1 MTISN
6 QERVG
11 KALELLNTGLKPF
24 IEREM
29 KSAYDK
35 RWLAEMQSV
44 IREDRISSPSAGGP
58 QWDTQALLT
67 VMWEHWNPQSKR
79 PVFSKTLGQAE
90 RNLVAEIRLI
100 RNQWAH
106 QHVFSTDDAY
116 RALDSI
122 ARLLTAV
129 SAPEATEV
137 EKQKIE
143 LLRTKFDEQAR
154 REVRKASIA
163 PVEGQPTTGLKPWR
177 EIVTPHPDVAS
188 GKFQQAEFAADL
200 WQVYVNEGSDEYRD
214 PKEFFRR
221 TFLTEGLRRLLT
233 GALRRL
239 SGTGGDPVIELQTN
253 FGGGKTHSMLALFH
267 LFSGAIATELLGVE
281 PLLATAEVAQSPK
294 VKRVVLVGN
303 KISPGQPNRKTDGTV
318 VRTLW
323 GELAWQL
330 GGREA
335 FELIKESDETS
346 TNPGDQLRILFNKY
360 APCLILID
368 EWVAYARQL
377 HDQDDLPG
385 GTFETHFTF
394 AQTLSEAAKA
404 ADRTMLVVSIP
415 ASEDPRSHQVSDV
428 EVGGERGRA
437 ALERLK
443 NAIGRVES
451 PWRPASAE
459 EGFEIV
465 RRRLFQP
472 IADNPLFVARDAV
485 VKAFADVYRTQPQEF
500 PPDCREGDYERRLK
514 AAYPIHPELF
524 DRLYEDWSSLA
535 KFQRTRGVLR
545 LMAAVIHALWE
556 REDKN
561 LLILPANVPVD
572 DQGVQFELT
581 RYLEDQWLPVIEK
594 DVDGAY
600 SLPLKLDRENPNL
613 GRFSASR
620 RVARTLYLGS
630 APTLRAA
637 NRGLEER
644 QIKLGCVQ
652 PGESV
657 ATFGDA
663 LRRLTDQATFL
674 YVDGKKYWYSTQPS
688 VTKLAEDR
696 AAQLSSD
703 DIVQEIKNRIK
714 EEAKTKADFA
724 KVSAE
729 FPTSSSDI
737 PDEQEVRLVILDSEH
752 SHNNKDKNSA
762 AMKLASS
769 VLEFRGSS
777 PRNCKNMLIFLAV
790 DGTRLKELEQGVKQ
804 YLAWKSIH
812 NESETLNLDPF
823 QKKQAETKLTNAD
836 ATVKGRIPETY
847 IWLIYPE
854 QETPD
859 SPVELQESRLQG
871 PEQIVKRASKKLT
884 NDDQLIL
891 VYSPKLL
898 KSNLD
903 RIPLWRSNHVGIKQ
917 LAEDFAKYVYLPR
930 LKNTEVLLDS
940 IRQGLLLITWPLES
954 FAYADGWDESRQKY
968 SSLRAG
974 STISVAVN
982 SDSLLVKPDIAAA
995 QLEAE
1000 IAKQNQ
1006 PVAPATAPITPIPQT
1021 NLAETVTTPDSMAIT
1036 PTANNPVTSI
1046 VASKPQQPTRFYGAV
1061 ELENANRLGRDAGRI
1076 AEEILQH
1083 LAGLMSAKV
1092 KITIEIQADIP
1103 DGVPEN
1109 VVRTVTENCRT
1120 LKFKEQRFEC
1130 D

>member
-1 MTISN
+1 MAISN

-29 KSAYDK
+29 KAVYDK
-35 RWLAEMQSV
+35 RWQSEMQSV
-44 IREDRISSPSAGGP
+44 IREDRISSPSAAGP
-58 QWDTQALLT
+58 QFDTQALLT
-67 VMWEHWNPQSKR
+67 VMWEHWNPPHKK
-79 PVFSKTLGQAE
+79 PVFSKTLGQSE
-90 RNLVAEIRLI
+90 RNLVAEIRHV

-106 QHVFSTDDAY
+106 QHPISTDDAY

-122 ARLLTAV
+122 ARLLSAI

-137 EKQKIE
+137 EKQKME

-154 REVRKASIA
+154 REVRKASTA
-163 PVEGQPTTGLKPWR
+163 PIEGQPTGGLKPWR

-233 GALRRL
+233 GALQRL
-239 SGTGGDPVIELQTN
+239 NGKGGDPVIELQTN

-267 LFSGAIATELLGVE
+267 LFSGVKATELSGVE
-281 PLLATAEVAQSPK
+281 PLLTTAGVTQPSE

-303 KISPGQPNRKTDGTV
+303 KISPGQPNIKSDGTV

-330 GGREA
+330 GSREA
-335 FELIKESDETS
+335 YEMIRKSDETS
-346 TNPGDQLRILFNKY
+346 TNPGDNLRILFNKY

-377 HDQDDLPG
+377 HDQDDLPA

-415 ASEDPRSHQVSDV
+415 ASEDPRSHQVTDI

-465 RRRLFQP
+465 RRRLFQQ
-472 IADNPLFVARDAV
+472 ITDDRLFVARDAV
-485 VKAFADVYRTQPQEF
+485 VKAFADVYRSQPQEF
-500 PPDCREGDYERRLK
+500 PPNCREGDYERRLK

-620 RVARTLYLGS
+620 RVARTLYIGS

-674 YVDGKKYWYSTQPS
+674 YVDGKRYWYATQPS

-703 DIVQEIKNRIK
+703 DITQEIKSRIK
-714 EEAKTKADFA
+714 EEAKTKAEFV
-724 KVSAE
+724 KVSAD

-737 PDEQEVRLVILDSEH
+737 PDEQEVRLIILDSEH
-752 SHNNKDKNSA
+752 PHSNKDKNSQ

-769 VLEFRGSS
+769 VLEFRGTS
-777 PRNCKNMLIFLAV
+777 PRNCKNMLVFLAA
-790 DGTRLKELEQGVKQ
+790 DGARLKELEQGVRQ

-812 NESETLNLDPF
+812 TEAETLNLDAF
-823 QKKQAETKLTNAD
+823 QKKQAETKLASAE

-859 SPVELQESRLQG
+859 NPIELQESRLQG
-871 PEQIVKRASKKLT
+871 PEQIIKRASKKLI

-898 KSNLD
+898 KNNLD

-917 LAEDFAKYVYLPR
+917 LAEDFARYVYLPR

-940 IRQGLLLITWPLES
+940 IREGLRLITWEVES
-954 FAYADGWDESRQKY
+954 FAYSDGWDESRQKY

-982 SDSLLVKPDIAAA
+982 SDSLLVKPDVAAA

-1000 IAKQNQ
+1000 RIKQNQ
-1006 PVAPATAPITPIPQT
+1006 SVTPVTIPTPSIPQPSLGENIAISEPTAIIPATNPI
-1021 NLAETVTTPDSMAIT
+1021 ASVIT
-1036 PTANNPVTSI
+1036 
-1046 VASKPQQPTRFYGAV
+1046 SKPQQPTRFYGAV

-1076 AEEILQH
+1076 AEEVLQH
-1083 LAGLMSAKV
+1083 LASLMSAKV
-1092 KITIEIQADIP
+1092 KVTIEIQADIP

-1120 LKFKEQRFEC
+1120 LKFKEQGFEK

>member
-1 MTISN
+1 MAISN

-29 KSAYDK
+29 KAVYDK
-35 RWLAEMQSV
+35 RWQAEMQSV

-58 QWDTQALLT
+58 QFDTQALLT
-67 VMWEHWNPQSKR
+67 VMWEHWSPQHKK
-79 PVFSKTLGQAE
+79 PVFGKILGQSE
-90 RNLVAEIRLI
+90 RNLVAEIRHV

-106 QHVFSTDDAY
+106 QHALSTDDAY

-122 ARLLTAV
+122 ARLLGAV
-129 SAPEATEV
+129 SAPESAEV

-163 PVEGQPTTGLKPWR
+163 PVEGQPTGGLKPWR

-239 SGTGGDPVIELQTN
+239 NGTGGDPVIELQTN

-267 LFSGAIATELLGVE
+267 LFSGVTATELPGVE
-281 PLLATAEVAQSPK
+281 PLLTTAEVTQSPK

-303 KISPGQPNRKTDGTV
+303 KISPGQPSRKDDGTI

-335 FELIKESDETS
+335 FELIRESDETS
-346 TNPGDQLRILFNKY
+346 TNPGDSLRILFNKY

-377 HDQDDLPG
+377 HDQNDLPA

-472 IADNPLFVARDAV
+472 ITDNLLFVARDAV

-581 RYLEDQWLPVIEK
+581 RYLEDQWLSVIEK

-674 YVDGKKYWYSTQPS
+674 YVDGKRYWYSTQPS

-703 DIVQEIKNRIK
+703 DITQEIKNRIK
-714 EEAKTKADFA
+714 EEAKTKADFV

-752 SHNNKDKNSA
+752 PHSNKDKNSQ
-762 AMKLASS
+762 AMKLANS
-769 VLEFRGSS
+769 VLDFRGTS
-777 PRNCKNMLIFLAV
+777 PRNCKNMLVFLAA
-790 DGTRLKELEQGVKQ
+790 DGARLKELEQGVRQ

-812 NESETLNLDPF
+812 TEAETLNLDAF
-823 QKKQAETKLTNAD
+823 QKKQAETKLANAE
-836 ATVKGRIPETY
+836 ATVKSRIPETY

-859 SPVELQESRLQG
+859 SPIELQESRLQG

-898 KSNLD
+898 KGNLD
-903 RIPLWRSNHVGIKQ
+903 KIPLWRSNHVGIKQ
-917 LAEDFAKYVYLPR
+917 LAEDFARYVYLPR
-930 LKNTEVLLDS
+930 LRNTEVLLDS
-940 IRQGLLLITWPLES
+940 IREGLRLITWEVES
-954 FAYADGWDESRQKY
+954 FAYSDGWDESRQKY

-982 SDSLLVKPDIAAA
+982 SDSVLVKPDVAVA

-1006 PVAPATAPITPIPQT
+1006 SVTFAAQTTSIPQT
-1021 NLAETVTTPDSMAIT
+1021 NLVETTVTSEPIVIT
-1036 PTANNPVTSI
+1036 PTTNNPIAPII
-1046 VASKPQQPTRFYGAV
+1046 VPKPQPTRFYGAV

-1076 AEEILQH
+1076 AEEVLQH

-1109 VVRTVTENCRT
+1109 IVRTVTENCRT
-1120 LKFKEQRFEC
+1120 LKFKEQGFEK